1 RAVFL
6 NIVAPPGSVIDSR
19 SGLLFRDACHL
30 ARSGLTVAVVPG
42 EVELVAVDLSRQL
55 RAVAPAGLGLHNI
68 FLCAGQ
74 LAVGD
79 LDVAALERAD
89 LGAVLLEDAA
99 DGVIVLVLR
108 DGPDFAVAV
117 VIALPRSDEWIGVG
131 SASDGDASP
140 KK

>member
-1 RAVFL
+1 
-6 NIVAPPGSVIDSR
+6 
-19 SGLLFRDACHL
+19 
-30 ARSGLTVAVVPG
+30 
-42 EVELVAVDLSRQL
+42 LVALDRGREL
-55 RAVAPAGLGLHNI
+55 RAVRPGRVRLLAPLLG
-68 FLCAGQ
+68 AGQ